1 MMSVNL
7 QNETS
12 KNATKEDVGE
22 ENVAFVE
29 EIHISR
35 CCRLV
40 EEESQAG
47 RQERTKT

>member
-12 KNATKEDVGE
+12 KNAAKEDVGE

-29 EIHISR
+29 VIHISR